1 MRTHHRIRARFT
13 FICDTEEEADRIIQ
27 EYQKE
32 GREAFTPEG
41 ERIHSARALLDA
53 EEVIVPFRLMGG

>member
-1 MRTHHRIRARFT
+1 MVQEVE
-13 FICDTEEEADRIIQ
+13 TEEEADRIIQ

-41 ERIHSARALLDA
+41 DRITSAQALLDA